1 MKLPVL
7 DAAGDQIGEIEAADS
22 VFAIQPNLPVVHQA
36 VLAHRANQRH
46 GAHNTLNRSDVRQ
59 ANTKSR
65 RQKGGGRA
73 RLGGPSSPT
82 RIGGAVAHGPHP
94 RSYRQRLPKRMRRL
108 AIRSMLSQRAA
119 EGGIVVT
126 APDVAFQPRTAEL
139 AKLCTALGVER
150 NALLVSDGL
159 DRDLARGSRN
169 LQHIS
174 STPAETLNTYLLI
187 THDRLIMTEAAL
199 RRIESLWALPAADA
213 PAAESSA
220 PEAEPVAEESAQASA
235 AEEPV
240 APEPPAEAPTD
251 APAPNA
257 EDA

>member
-7 DAAGDQIGEIEAADS
+7 DAAGEQVGEIDADDS
-22 VFAIQPNLPVVHQA
+22 VFGIEPNLSVVHQA
-36 VLAHRANQRH
+36 VLAYRANQRQ
-46 GAHNTLNRSDVRQ
+46 GTHNTLNRSDVRQ

-94 RSYRQRLPKRMRRL
+94 RSYRQRMPKRMRRL

-126 APDVAFQPRTAEL
+126 APDLAFEPRSGAM
-139 AKLCTALGVER
+139 AKLCRALGVER

-159 DRDLARGSRN
+159 DENLVRGARN

-174 STPAETLNTYLLI
+174 ASLAETLNTYLLI
-187 THDRLIMTEAAL
+187 THDRLIMTEAAV
-199 RRIESLWALPAADA
+199 RRVESLWALPAADA
-213 PAAESSA
+213 GGLADDP
-220 PEAEPVAEESAQASA
+220 ASA
-235 AEEPV
+235 NDGEGG
-240 APEPPAEAPTD
+240 
-251 APAPNA
+251 
-257 EDA
+257 

>member
-46 GAHNTLNRSDVRQ
+46 GAHNTLNRSDIRQ

-199 RRIESLWALPAADA
+199 RRIESLWALPQTDMPQTDA
-213 PAAESSA
+213 PADEVPA
-220 PEAEPVAEESAQASA
+220 PEAEPA
-235 AEEPV
+235 A
-240 APEPPAEAPTD
+240 AEPPAEAPTD